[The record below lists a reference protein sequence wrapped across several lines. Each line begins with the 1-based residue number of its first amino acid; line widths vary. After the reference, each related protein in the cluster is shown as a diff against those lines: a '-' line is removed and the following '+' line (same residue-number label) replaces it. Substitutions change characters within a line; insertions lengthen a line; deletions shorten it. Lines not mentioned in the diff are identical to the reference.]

1 MGRFSQ
7 MSICLN
13 LIFLAIFFNYF
24 KNLNKMGS
32 NLKKKKNLPHGIFES
47 LCFFKNF
54 IYISLFPLYFLDLQI
69 VILYW
74 SQIQGSN
81 FLAEIMIK
89 QQSKKLSER
98 KCNLK
103 SLKV

>member
-1 MGRFSQ
+1 ME
-7 MSICLN
+7 
-13 LIFLAIFFNYF
+13 FL
-24 KNLNKMGS
+24 
-32 NLKKKKNLPHGIFES
+32 S
-47 LCFFKNF
+47 LCVFCFFF
-54 IYISLFPLYFLDLQI
+54 INKFIKSPPFYAAVKILFIFPMTYFLDLQI